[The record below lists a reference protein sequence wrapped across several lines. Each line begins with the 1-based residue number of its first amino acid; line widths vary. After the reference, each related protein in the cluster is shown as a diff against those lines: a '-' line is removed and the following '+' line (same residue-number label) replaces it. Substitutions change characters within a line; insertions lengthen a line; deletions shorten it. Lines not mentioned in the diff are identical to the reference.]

1 MDPKLKPNKFFIKG
15 YDYIIWSKN
24 EKGTTDKKEMTDKEE
39 PTDKEAPVD
48 LSDMP
53 PLESDE
59 EEVKEGNG

>member
-1 MDPKLKPNKFFIKG
+1 
-15 YDYIIWSKN
+15 
-24 EKGTTDKKEMTDKEE
+24 MTDKEE

>member
-24 EKGTTDKKEMTDKEE
+24 EKGTTDKKGMTDKEE
-39 PTDKEAPVD
+39 PVD

-53 PLESDE
+53 PLEGDE

>member
-15 YDYIIWSKN
+15 CDYIIWSKN

-39 PTDKEAPVD
+39 PVD

-53 PLESDE
+53 PLEGDE

>member
-39 PTDKEAPVD
+39 PVD
-48 LSDMP
+48 LSDIP
-53 PLESDE
+53 PLEGDE